1 MPVATTPNLPP
12 VVSQRSATVGAVSGN
27 QWGPPP
33 GQYPQQ
39 PPQGQ
44 YPPPGQ
50 PWPQQQP
57 QYGVPAYGPPPGQPQ
72 FGWGS
77 GAPRPPRKSGGG
89 AKVALIVTMVVVGVV
104 VAGVAGLSILSSV
117 LKHNGGGST
126 PYSSQPETSSTY
138 SPTYSYS
145 PTMDRPAPTTAPSKP
160 TTTRPV
166 AKPTAPRTTRPTKK
180 PVVVTDLDIVA
191 RNRLYKSGAMRSVNC
206 RESSARQSTAAGA
219 TANYKNL
226 WNCLNR
232 AWPSLVTK
240 SGAKFRPPSVR
251 TFTGRITTPCGGWD
265 DSGPPFYCP
274 STETIYMNLTED
286 VGNYNQYSQTIPRTW
301 ARMWML
307 HQFAHEYGHHVQQ
320 LTGIMS
326 ANYRMRYEAPSTAKE
341 LEMSRRL
348 ELQASCFSDIF
359 IGANRNSYP
368 ISGQSATQW
377 RWLIG
382 HVTDKKNDHGDAPN
396 HRYWAL
402 RGYNTRNP
410 SACNTYVASPK
421 KVQ

>member
-1 MPVATTPNLPP
+1 M
-12 VVSQRSATVGAVSGN
+12 SHGSATVGRVSGN

-57 QYGVPAYGPPPGQPQ
+57 QYRAPQYGAPQYAPPPGQPQ

-77 GAPRPPRKSGGG
+77 APGGPQRPRKKGGG
-89 AKVALIVTMVVVGVV
+89 AKVALTVVGVIVVGVV
-104 VAGVAGLSILSSV
+104 GLVGVSSV
-117 LKHNGGGST
+117 LKHNGSDGG
-126 PYSSQPETSSTY
+126 PYSSRPKPTYSSTY
-138 SPTYSYS
+138 GSSPSYS
-145 PTMDRPAPTTAPSKP
+145 PTMQRPTTRVTNPPSRPP
-160 TTTRPV
+160 TTKPV
-166 AKPTAPRTTRPTKK
+166 VRPTAPRTKPTKK
-180 PVVVTDLDIVA
+180 PVVVSNLDIVA
-191 RNRLYKSGAMRSVNC
+191 RNRLYKAGAMRSVNC
-206 RESSARQSTAAGA
+206 KESNARPSTYAGA

-232 AWPSLVTK
+232 AWPSMVTK
-240 SGAKFRPPSVR
+240 SGSKFRAPSVR
-251 TFTGRITTPCGGWD
+251 TFTGTITTPCGGWN

-286 VGNYNQYSQTIPRTW
+286 VGNYNQYPHNSARVW

-326 ANYRMRYEAPSTAKE
+326 ASWRMEYQAPSTAKE
-341 LEMSRRL
+341 LEISRRL

-368 ISGQSATQW
+368 IKGQSAKEW

-382 HVTDKKNDHGDAPN
+382 NVTDKKNDHGDAAN
-396 HRYWAL
+396 HKYWAL
-402 RGYNTRNP
+402 RGYNSRNP
-410 SACNTYVASPK
+410 SSCNTYVVSPK

>member
-1 MPVATTPNLPP
+1 
-12 VVSQRSATVGAVSGN
+12 
-27 QWGPPP
+27 
-33 GQYPQQ
+33 
-39 PPQGQ
+39 
-44 YPPPGQ
+44 
-50 PWPQQQP
+50 
-57 QYGVPAYGPPPGQPQ
+57 
-72 FGWGS
+72 
-77 GAPRPPRKSGGG
+77 
-89 AKVALIVTMVVVGVV
+89 
-104 VAGVAGLSILSSV
+104 
-117 LKHNGGGST
+117 
-126 PYSSQPETSSTY
+126 
-138 SPTYSYS
+138 
-145 PTMDRPAPTTAPSKP
+145 
-160 TTTRPV
+160 
-166 AKPTAPRTTRPTKK
+166 
-180 PVVVTDLDIVA
+180 VTDLDIVA

-206 RESSARQSTAAGA
+206 RESKARQSTVAGA

-232 AWPSLVTK
+232 AWPSQVTK

-251 TFTGRITTPCGGWD
+251 TFTGHITTPCGGWD

-274 STETIYMNLTED
+274 STETIYMNLTQD
-286 VGNYNQYSQTIPRTW
+286 VGNYNRYSQSIPRTW

-326 ANYRMRYEAPSTAKE
+326 AYYRMRYEAPSTAKE
-341 LEMSRRL
+341 LELSRRL

-382 HVTDKKNDHGDAPN
+382 HVTDYKNDHGDAPN
-396 HRYWAL
+396 HKYWAL

-410 SACNTYVASPK
+410 SACNTYVVSPK